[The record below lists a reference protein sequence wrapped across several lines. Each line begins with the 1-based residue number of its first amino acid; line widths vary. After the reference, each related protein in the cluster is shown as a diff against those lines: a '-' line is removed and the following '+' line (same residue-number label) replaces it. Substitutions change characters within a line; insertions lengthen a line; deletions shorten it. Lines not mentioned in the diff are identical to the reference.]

1 LLGEVLKLHRKGMMT
16 KGLIVM
22 LAGALCSSLAVA
34 QDDGFSQ
41 CIAGLQDRA
50 KARHLPAWVI
60 DDVMGKLKLQ
70 PRVIELDRAQPEF
83 TQTFADYFYRRVTP
97 QRIQRGRQL
106 LKQYHGFLADLTSR
120 YGVPGRYL
128 MAFWGLETNFG
139 ANLGTMPTL
148 DSLATLACDKRRSD
162 YFADELLTAL
172 TLLNRESLSPQD
184 MQGSWAGAVGHT
196 QFMPSAYIKYAVDG
210 DHDGHINLWKSRRD
224 ALASAANFLAN
235 LGWQRGDRWGREVL
249 LPDDFP
255 YAQTGLANRQAL
267 SHWSDL
273 GVTRTDNNP
282 LPRADMQAAV
292 LLPAGHT
299 GPAFLVYD
307 NFDVIMKWNRSEFYG
322 LSVGLLADR
331 LIGAGGLAR
340 PPSTTEQA
348 LSRDMIERIQG
359 RLNHLGFDAG
369 AADGVMGPA
378 TRSALRAFQ
387 KSAGMI
393 ADGYPDPA
401 TLSALA
407 VIGNPSS

>member
-1 LLGEVLKLHRKGMMT
+1 MT
-16 KGLIVM
+16 KRLIAV
-22 LAGALCSSLAVA
+22 LAGLLCSAVAVA
-34 QDDGFSQ
+34 QDADFSQ
-41 CIAGLQDRA
+41 CIASLQDRA
-50 KARHLPAWVI
+50 KAAHLPAWVV
-60 DDVMGKLKLQ
+60 DDVMAKLKPQ

-83 TQTFADYFYRRVTP
+83 TQTFADYFYRRVTS

-106 LKQYHGFLADLTSR
+106 LQQYHGFLADLTSR

-128 MAFWGLETNFG
+128 VAFWGLETNFG
-139 ANLGTMPTL
+139 VNLGTMPTL
-148 DSLATLACDKRRSD
+148 DSLATLACDNRRSD
-162 YFADELLTAL
+162 YFSNELLTAL
-172 TLLNRESLSPQD
+172 TLLNRESLSPRE

-196 QFMPSAYIKYAVDG
+196 QFMPSAYLKYAVDG

-235 LGWQRGDRWGREVL
+235 LGWHRGDRWGREVL

-255 YAQTGLANRQAL
+255 YAQTGSANRRAL
-267 SHWSDL
+267 SHWAGL
-273 GVTRTDNNP
+273 GVTLTDKRR
-282 LPRADMQAAV
+282 LPQADMEASII
-292 LLPAGHT
+292 LPAGHT

-322 LSVGLLADR
+322 LTVGLLADR
-331 LIGAGGLAR
+331 LIGAGGLTR

-387 KSAGMI
+387 KSAGII
-393 ADGYPDPA
+393 ADGYPDST

-407 VIGNPSS
+407 VTGSPSS

>member
-1 LLGEVLKLHRKGMMT
+1 MT
-16 KGLIVM
+16 KRLIAV
-22 LAGALCSSLAVA
+22 LAAALCSSPALAR
-34 QDDGFSQ
+34 DDGFSQ

-60 DDVMGKLKLQ
+60 DDVMAKLKPQ

-97 QRIQRGRQL
+97 QRIQRGRRL
-106 LKQYHGFLADLTSR
+106 LKQYHHFLADLTSR

-128 MAFWGLETNFG
+128 VAFWGLETNFG

-172 TLLNRESLSPQD
+172 TLLNRESLSPRD

-196 QFMPSAYIKYAVDG
+196 QFMPSAYLKYAVDG

-255 YAQTGLANRQAL
+255 YAQTGLANRRAL
-267 SHWSDL
+267 SHWADL
-273 GVTRTDNNP
+273 GVTRTDNSA
-282 LPRADMQAAV
+282 LPRVDLQAAV

-348 LSRDMIERIQG
+348 LSRAMIERIQG

-387 KSAGMI
+387 KSAGII
-393 ADGYPDPA
+393 ADGYPDRT

-407 VIGNPSS
+407 VTGSPSS